1 MSETTKQYL
10 ERRKAVVGRLQG
22 RLPVPGS
29 NPKTPDQAR
38 DTWIS
43 LNLREEQE
51 EEEKEGGDNR
61 AAFNKE
67 DRTTRKVLSWM
78 ETAARAGVL
87 TSVTRTNEEESNCT
101 AMPLPKKII
110 FAISEAFPSLSFT
123 DA

>member
-1 MSETTKQYL
+1 MH
-10 ERRKAVVGRLQG
+10 VILQ
-22 RLPVPGS
+22 VATPGVQLLTAGKRS
-29 NPKTPDQAR
+29 R
-38 DTWIS
+38 EEGGGG
-43 LNLREEQE
+43 REEQE

-101 AMPLPKKII
+101 AMPLPKKREENSQRI
-110 FAISEAFPSLSFT
+110 
-123 DA
+123 